1 MVGTGV
7 VCDLILDDLQ
17 TPLVRLGDPCL
28 EFPERSEMLIDRI
41 KIDCTVAMVSGCRH
55 TLGLTGLRMEF
66 FEVWSVVVVVDR
78 SRPYRG
84 GS

>member
-28 EFPERSEMLIDRI
+28 EFPERSEMFIDRI
-41 KIDCTVAMVSGCRH
+41 KIDCTVAMVSSCRH
-55 TLGLTGLRMEF
+55 TFGLTGLRMEF
-66 FEVWSVVVVVDR
+66 FEVWGVVVVVDR